1 MADRAFVARTARI
14 IAVVGW
20 VVFGGVLLRV
30 ASGGGTLR
38 GVGYV
43 LGTESPVVVLLLAAS
58 LISGSLAI
66 FALVRDLPSAW
77 AISSA
82 GAGIALAT
90 SALLGID
97 GHRSA
102 LLAALASGLVLLVG
116 IAVGL
121 RRKPGG

>member
-1 MADRAFVARTARI
+1 MADRALVARTARI

-30 ASGGGTLR
+30 VSGGGTLR

-43 LGTESPVVVLLLAAS
+43 LGTESPLVVVLLAAS

-77 AISSA
+77 TISSA

-90 SALLGID
+90 SGLLGLD

-116 IAVGL
+116 IVVG
-121 RRKPGG
+121 RSRQG

>member
-1 MADRAFVARTARI
+1 MADRALVARMARV

-38 GVGYV
+38 GVGFV
-43 LGTESPVVVLLLAAS
+43 LGTESPLVVVLLAAS

-66 FALVRDLPSAW
+66 FALVRDMPSAW
-77 AISSA
+77 TISSA

-90 SALLGID
+90 SGLLGLG

-102 LLAALASGLVLLVG
+102 LLAALASGVVLLVG
-116 IAVGL
+116 IVVG
-121 RRKPGG
+121 RSRQG